1 MRVIK
6 IKHVGW
12 LVMLCCFSLF
22 MAGCGAT
29 PIEEVDPT
37 LTGTW
42 QGECAIKVPIVFN
55 PTQLPDDVVRQEIT
69 VPMALTLHADAT
81 VEGWV
86 GDATIEESV
95 LMTNRGDL
103 GRSLNIASDYIIL
116 NGHLAGA
123 IVAGQDETEIKA
135 FSIPFDVVDG
145 QIHGGLMWR
154 ESWKYPLP
162 LCEVD
167 LTRSPE

>member
-1 MRVIK
+1 MGIIK
-6 IKHVGW
+6 VKTVAW
-12 LVMLCCFSLF
+12 LLMLCGLGLF
-22 MAGCGAT
+22 IAACGAT
-29 PIEEVDPT
+29 PIDVVAPALVGHWRGD
-37 LTGTW
+37 
-42 QGECAIKVPIVFN
+42 CAINVPVVFN
-55 PTQLPDDVVRQEIT
+55 PTQLPDDVVRHAVT
-69 VPMALTLHADAT
+69 VTLALTIHADAT

-86 GDATIEESV
+86 GDASIEESE

-123 IVAGQDETEIKA
+123 IVAGQDETESKA
-135 FSIPFDVVDG
+135 FSLPFDLVDG

-162 LCEVD
+162 LCSVD
-167 LTRSPE
+167 LARAPE